1 MSLTSSNRLPSLD
14 GLRTISIFLVI
25 VSHASF
31 YFGYTGIFNIG
42 DLGVRIFFVISGF
55 LITGLLVREVDETN
69 KINLLRFY
77 FRRTLRIF
85 PPYYFFLA
93 VFACLAIF
101 GKIKIALAAF
111 LPVFTYTSDYFFPG
125 DWNFD
130 HAWSLSVEE
139 QFYLIYPGL
148 LFLCGR
154 RKSEILLVLTLLICP
169 IVRFIDHGLFGQLHP
184 IWLTKGF
191 DANLDTLAI
200 GCLLAMRRTW
210 LHEKQWYR
218 QILASKLMYLAPL
231 AIFLINTEIDYEN
244 LDLGI
249 LFSINNVLIVLMID
263 WAVTHFDNA
272 AGRVLNSAPFVT
284 IGVMSYSIYLWQQP
298 FLNPEPSSKY
308 FAFPYNLLGFA
319 VFVGISYFV
328 VEKMSMRF
336 RKRYEEGLL
345 ERQSKKTLTVGTAEA

>member
-1 MSLTSSNRLPSLD
+1 MSFTSTNRIPSLD
-14 GLRTISIFLVI
+14 GLRTISILLVI

-31 YFGYTGIFNIG
+31 SFGYQGIFNIG
-42 DLGVRIFFVISGF
+42 DLGVRVFFVISGF
-55 LITGLLVREVDETN
+55 LITGLLVREVDETS

-93 VFACLAIF
+93 VFALLAIF
-101 GKIKIALAAF
+101 GKLKIAFAQF
-111 LPVFTYTSDYFFPG
+111 LPVITYTSDYFFPG

-139 QFYLIYPGL
+139 QFYLLFPGL

-154 RKSEILLVLTLLICP
+154 RKSEILLALTILICP
-169 IVRFIDHGLFGQLHP
+169 VVRFIDHGLFGQLHP

-191 DANLDTLAI
+191 DANLDVLAI
-200 GCLLAMRRTW
+200 GCLLAMRRGW

-218 QILASKLMYLAPL
+218 QILDSKLMYIVPV
-231 AIFLINTEIDYEN
+231 AIFLIHTQIDYEN
-244 LDLGI
+244 LDLGV
-249 LFSINNVLIVLMID
+249 LFSVNNILIALLID
-263 WAVTHFDNA
+263 WSVTHFNNV
-272 AGRVLNSAPFVT
+272 AGRVLNSSPFVT
-284 IGVMSYSIYLWQQP
+284 VGVMSYSIYLWQQP
-298 FLNPEPSSKY
+298 FLNPDPASKY

-328 VEKMSMRF
+328 VEKFSLRF
-336 RKRYEEGLL
+336 RKRYEDDLFG
-345 ERQSKKTLTVGTAEA
+345 QPSAKTLVPAAAEA